1 MVLPEPFATKNM
13 NTKQEHLNIRKL
25 WFVFVLEENATL
37 ESIFYDKLPNIMP
50 VLGCKKEKRR
60 NFHHA
65 VIFPKIIINN

>member
-37 ESIFYDKLPNIMP
+37 ESIFYDK
-50 VLGCKKEKRR
+50 
-60 NFHHA
+60 
-65 VIFPKIIINN
+65 